1 MIFKHCASMT
11 TYYHKLQKATFV
23 TEFSDL
29 CCMSNSSS
37 LCFPSEV
44 IEYARKIGIDVE
56 KESELLYLAREG
68 LLKEL
73 PAQWKPW

>member
-1 MIFKHCASMT
+1 
-11 TYYHKLQKATFV
+11 
-23 TEFSDL
+23 
-29 CCMSNSSS
+29 MSNLSL
-37 LCFPSEV
+37 LCFPLEV

-56 KESELLYLAREG
+56 KEPELLYLAREG